1 MVQAAAVLKRF
12 APPALRPGI
21 FFLPF
26 LFLYIFIILFF
37 QKDELTVDEPSYL
50 SFANNLL
57 QGFYSPPPPDI
68 DLWHAPGYP
77 LVLSPFIALKA
88 PLTFLRLLNA
98 VWLYASLLIFYKLL
112 TRILS
117 LKTAIA
123 GTTLLGMYWL
133 AWKGLPVIMTETFV
147 FFLITVILY
156 AAQKYFEN
164 EGSSTKQLLLLGF
177 MMGYLCLTKFLFGY
191 TIIALMLFSALQWAR
206 GKDWYR
212 KAFQVS
218 LLAFLFTVP
227 WLIYTYSLTGRVFY
241 WSNSGGANLY
251 WMSSTATGEWG
262 DWFNE
267 NLEPNG
273 SVDGSVDGAAE
284 QLQKNHGQDM
294 QELLQHTG
302 IAKDDLYKQ
311 KAIENI
317 RKHPGKFLKN
327 WMANTSRLLFNF
339 PYSYRKTGP
348 GLLFNALPHI
358 LTLLLAIPLLIRA
371 RKRKIRLPFF
381 LQFLLILVLIYF
393 AGSTLLSALIR
404 MFYIVFPVIAC
415 TLLFLWQR
423 TAEAG
428 KEY

>member
-1 MVQAAAVLKRF
+1 MFQAAAVLKRF

-26 LFLYIFIILFF
+26 LLLYIIIILLF
-37 QKDELTVDEPSYL
+37 QKEELTVDEPSYL
-50 SFANNLL
+50 GFANNLL

-77 LVLSPFIALKA
+77 LALAPFIALKA
-88 PLTFLRLLNA
+88 PLIVLRLLNA

-112 TRILS
+112 TKLLD
-117 LKTAIA
+117 LKTALA
-123 GTTLLGMYWL
+123 GTFLLGMYWL

-147 FFLITVILY
+147 FFLITAILY
-156 AAQKYFEN
+156 TAQKYFDQQ
-164 EGSSTKQLLLLGF
+164 EGSLKHLLLLSF
-177 MMGYLCLTKFLFGY
+177 LMGYICLTKFLFGY
-191 TIIALMLFSALQWAR
+191 TIVALLLFSAIQWAR
-206 GKDWYR
+206 GKHLYR
-212 KAFQVS
+212 RAFRVS

-227 WLIYTYSLTGRVFY
+227 WLIYTYSLTGRIFY

-294 QELLQHTG
+294 QELLQLTG
-302 IAKDDLYKQ
+302 TAKDDLYKQ
-311 KAIENI
+311 KAIDNI
-317 RKHPGKFLKN
+317 REHPGKFLKN

-339 PYSYRKTGP
+339 PYSYRETGP
-348 GLLFNALPHI
+348 GLLFNSLPHI

-371 RKRKIRLPFF
+371 RKQKIQLPFF
-381 LQFLLILVLIYF
+381 LQFLLLLVLIYF

-404 MFYIVFPVIAC
+404 MSYVIFPVIAC
-415 TLLFLWQR
+415 ALLYLWQR
-423 TAEAG
+423 TSG
-428 KEY
+428 TSREY